1 MLVSKRQFLKGV
13 GALLTG
19 VSVYGATR
27 TLQADSLLQPE
38 AESET
43 KYAMVHD
50 ENACIGCNACV
61 QACRETNQIPEGVT
75 RVKIERRGPFG
86 EYPNQSY
93 RFSRVSCQHCEAAPC
108 VRVCPTGAAYIDKET
123 GIVAVNSDRC
133 VGCQYCIAACP
144 YQVRYIHPETRTAD
158 KCDFCQKS
166 RLAQGLQ
173 PACVEACPTKAL
185 TFGNLKDPESELVKL
200 LKAKPSYR
208 AKVDLGTRPK
218 LFNIQTIDG
227 EIML

>member
-1 MLVSKRQFLKGV
+1 MQVSKRQFLKGV
-13 GALLTG
+13 GALLAGASFYG
-19 VSVYGATR
+19 VTR
-27 TLQADSLLQPE
+27 SPQADSTQAAEATPE
-38 AESET
+38 I

-50 ENACIGCNACV
+50 ENACIGCNACID
-61 QACRETNQIPEGVT
+61 ACREVNHVPDGVS
-75 RVKIERRGPFG
+75 RVKIERSGPFG
-86 EYPNQSY
+86 EYPEQSY

-108 VRVCPTGAAYIDKET
+108 VRVCPTGAAYIDKAT

-166 RLAQGLQ
+166 RLAKGLE

-185 TFGNLKDPESELVKL
+185 TFGNLKDPESDLVKL

-218 LFNIQTIDG
+218 LFHIQTIDG

>member
-1 MLVSKRQFLKGV
+1 MLHSKRQFLKGC
-13 GALLTG
+13 GALLAG
-19 VSVYGATR
+19 ASVYGITQSPLAEHSDTSSE
-27 TLQADSLLQPE
+27 ADI
-38 AESET
+38 

-61 QACRETNQIPEGVT
+61 EACREVNQVPEGVT

-108 VRVCPTGAAYIDKET
+108 VRVCPTGAAYIDKDT
-123 GIVAVNSDRC
+123 GIVAVHEERC
-133 VGCQYCIAACP
+133 FGCQYCIAACP
-144 YQVRYIHPETRTAD
+144 YQVRFINPETRTAD
-158 KCDFCQKS
+158 KCDFCQQTQLK
-166 RLAQGLQ
+166 QGLQ
-173 PACVEACPTKAL
+173 PACVLACPTKAL
-185 TFGNLKDPESELVKL
+185 TFGNLKDADSALVHL
-200 LKAKPSYR
+200 LKSKPTYR

-218 LFNIQTIDG
+218 LFHIQTIDG

>member
-1 MLVSKRQFLKGV
+1 MQRSKRQFLKGC
-13 GALLTG
+13 GALLAG
-19 VSVYGATR
+19 ASVYGITQSPLAEHSG
-27 TLQADSLLQPE
+27 DSPE
-38 AESET
+38 ADI

-61 QACRETNQIPEGVT
+61 EACREVNQVPEGVT

-108 VRVCPTGAAYIDKET
+108 VRVCPTGAAYIDQHT
-123 GIVAVNSDRC
+123 GIVAVHEERC

-144 YQVRYIHPETRTAD
+144 YQVRFINPETRTAD
-158 KCDFCQKS
+158 KCDFCQQTQLK
-166 RLAQGLQ
+166 QGLQ
-173 PACVEACPTKAL
+173 PACVMACPTKAL
-185 TFGNLKDPESELVKL
+185 TFGNLKEADSALVQL
-200 LKAKPSYR
+200 LKSKPTYR

-218 LFNIQTIDG
+218 LFHIQTIDG

>member
-133 VGCQYCIAACP
+133 VGCQY
-144 YQVRYIHPETRTAD
+144 
-158 KCDFCQKS
+158 
-166 RLAQGLQ
+166 
-173 PACVEACPTKAL
+173 
-185 TFGNLKDPESELVKL
+185 
-200 LKAKPSYR
+200 
-208 AKVDLGTRPK
+208 
-218 LFNIQTIDG
+218 
-227 EIML
+227 